1 MRSQQRRQEF
11 GKAGPQQG
19 SSPAS
24 LHLQRLERDS
34 LAAQIVGR
42 VARAHGLTV
51 RRLLSR
57 TRGGAEMSGARQ
69 LAMYLLH
76 VGMGRPQDAV
86 GLIFRRH
93 PSTVSHAC
101 HIVEDRRDDPAFDA
115 EVSEFETLIAA
126 PQIEALRHAG

>member
-1 MRSQQRRQEF
+1 MRSGDQRKEF
-11 GKAGPQQG
+11 GQTEPQRA

-24 LHLQRLERDS
+24 LHLQRLTRDP
-34 LAAQIVGR
+34 LAAEIIGR
-42 VARAHGLTV
+42 VAKARGLSV
-51 RRLLSR
+51 RRLLSQ

-86 GLIFRRH
+86 GLLFRRH

-115 EVSEFETLIAA
+115 EVSHLEALIAA
-126 PQIEALRHAG
+126 PDTEALRRAS

>member
-1 MRSQQRRQEF
+1 MGRKQRRHVF
-11 GKAGPQQG
+11 GEAEPQRGSAPAG
-19 SSPAS
+19 
-24 LHLQRLERDS
+24 LHLQRLARDP
-34 LAAQIVGR
+34 LAAEIVDR
-42 VARAHGLTV
+42 VAKAYGLTV

-57 TRGGAEMSGARQ
+57 SRGDAAMSGARQ

-101 HIVEDRRDDPAFDA
+101 HMVEDRRDDPSFDA
-115 EVSEFETLIAA
+115 VVTELEALIAVSDT
-126 PQIEALRHAG
+126 EALRHAS